1 MSEVSALDGFDV
13 VRIRADNPGLL
24 TLDGTNTW
32 VLGRDPAWVVDP
44 GPGLPDHLDAVAGV
58 VAGRGGA
65 GGVVLTHDH
74 ADHAEGA
81 AALAGRLG
89 AELGNAGPLQ
99 PIPLPGHADDHVVF
113 TWGDVCFTGDAVLG
127 EGSVFVAGDM
137 AGYLDGLRRLRG
149 LGLRLICPG
158 HGPPVTD
165 PRSKLDA
172 YLAHRLD
179 RERQLLDALGAGV
192 RGDDALLDAAWD
204 DAPPGLRPAA
214 ALTLQAHLRK
224 LAAENR
230 LPADVSVPRTPS
242 APEV

>member
-1 MSEVSALDGFDV
+1 
-13 VRIRADNPGLL
+13 
-24 TLDGTNTW
+24 
-32 VLGRDPAWVVDP
+32 
-44 GPGLPDHLDAVAGV
+44 
-58 VAGRGGA
+58 
-65 GGVVLTHDH
+65 
-74 ADHAEGA
+74 
-81 AALAGRLG
+81 
-89 AELGNAGPLQ
+89 
-99 PIPLPGHADDHVVF
+99 
-113 TWGDVCFTGDAVLG
+113 
-127 EGSVFVAGDM
+127 M